1 MTPVVSEMIPVPPS
15 MAQRAMTT
23 VATPAAV
30 RDAASVVLLRDGE
43 SGLQTYL
50 LRRQQSMKFAAGM
63 YVFPGGVVDPD
74 DQDIPWVGEPAPIW
88 AGRFHC
94 DEPTARGL
102 VSAAVRET
110 FEESGILLA
119 GPDADSIVADTGT
132 PDWLAD
138 RDALEKGEF
147 SFAAFLERRQLVLRA
162 DLLGAWSHWITPA
175 FEPHRYDTR
184 FFIATVP
191 PGQQVGELSGESA
204 DGTWMNLT
212 QALAGAAAGS
222 MLLLPPTLANI
233 REAATFATADQVL
246 AASRDKLIDTIEPK
260 LVVVDG
266 SPYLQIAPTPR

>member
-1 MTPVVSEMIPVPPS
+1 MIPVPPS
-15 MAQRAMTT
+15 MAHRAMTA
-23 VATPAAV
+23 VAPPAAV
-30 RDAASVVLLRDGE
+30 RHAASVLLIRDGE

-50 LRRQQSMKFAAGM
+50 LRRQQSMRFAAGM

-74 DQDIPWVGEPAPIW
+74 DQHIPWVGEPASFW

-119 GPDADSIVADTGT
+119 GPDANSVVADTST

-147 SFAAFLERRQLVLRA
+147 SFAAFLERRRLVLRA

-175 FEPHRYDTR
+175 FEPRRYDTR

-191 PGQQVGELSGESA
+191 TGQHVGELSGESSE
-204 DGTWMNLT
+204 GSWMDLT
-212 QALAGAAAGS
+212 EALTEIASGS
-222 MLLLPPTLANI
+222 MIVLPPTLANI
-233 REAATFATADQVL
+233 RAAAVFASADQVL
-246 AASRDKLIDTIEPK
+246 AASRDRVIDTIEPK
-260 LVVVDG
+260 LVIVNG
-266 SPYLQIAPTPR
+266 SPFLQIATTAP